1 MEEKVYFVMREKRV
15 WKYEADINMFCWV
28 TISRKKV
35 SQNRREISE
44 ANKDFERLGF
54 TTKSGPALQC
64 SATTISY
71 RINYGCGILFNA
83 KRYHNRR
90 MAKANYQIKLLTNKL
105 PNYESERKEN

>member
-35 SQNRREISE
+35 SPNRREISE

-54 TTKSGPALQC
+54 TTKSGNGVIVQC
-64 SATTISY
+64 HDNIIPNKFWV
-71 RINYGCGILFNA
+71 RHIVQC
-83 KRYHNRR
+83 
-90 MAKANYQIKLLTNKL
+90 TNL
-105 PNYESERKEN
+105 SQ

>member
-35 SQNRREISE
+35 SQNRLEISD

-54 TTKSGPALQC
+54 AIKSGPGVMVQC
-64 SATTISY
+64 YDNIVPNKIWV
-71 RINYGCGILFNA
+71 RHIVQCRN
-83 KRYHNRR
+83 
-90 MAKANYQIKLLTNKL
+90 IKLC
-105 PNYESERKEN
+105 

>member
-35 SQNRREISE
+35 SPNRLEISD

-54 TTKSGPALQC
+54 AIKSGNGVIVQC
-64 SATTISY
+64 HDNIVP
-71 RINYGCGILFNA
+71 
-83 KRYHNRR
+83 
-90 MAKANYQIKLLTNKL
+90 NKL
-105 PNYESERKEN
+105 WLRHIVQCETLSQ

>member
-35 SQNRREISE
+35 SPNRLEIYD

-54 TTKSGPALQC
+54 SIKSGPGVIVQC
-64 SATTISY
+64 HDNIIPNKVWARHIVQCATIS
-71 RINYGCGILFNA
+71 
-83 KRYHNRR
+83 
-90 MAKANYQIKLLTNKL
+90 Q
-105 PNYESERKEN
+105 